1 MKRFLVS
8 LTFCLAGL
16 ASFAQQKG
24 DVALGFNFGVAPIV
38 ENHASTTNFG
48 LGAKFRYNVSN
59 PVRLEANFGYWFKS
73 NTFDIID
80 LSANVHYVFKVGN
93 KFNIYPLVGVGYARV
108 NSSIGGAVEDVLEES
123 FDWYND
129 DDVEINASTG
139 FNRLLVNVGVGAE
152 YAVTDKLSL
161 GVEIKYQYLKD
172 FSRLPINLG
181 LAYKF

>member
-1 MKRFLVS
+1 MKRFLVL

-24 DVALGFNFGVAPIV
+24 DMALGFNFGVAPVV
-38 ENHASTTNFG
+38 ENHASMTNFG

-59 PVRLEANFGYWFKS
+59 PVRLEANLGYWFKS
-73 NTFDIID
+73 QTID
-80 LSANVHYVFKVGN
+80 VIELSANVHYVFKVGN
-93 KFNIYPLVGVGYARV
+93 KFNIYPLLGVGYARV
-108 NSSIGGAVEDVLEES
+108 NSSIGGAIEDAWNEY
-123 FDWYND
+123 DWD
-129 DDVEINASTG
+129 DWGDDLEINASTG

-161 GVEIKYQYLKD
+161 GVEIKYQYMQD
-172 FSRLPINLG
+172 FSRLPINFG